1 MPTQRKYT
9 NEQLKDWFIG
19 RARTAAGY
27 RRNIINN
34 ANRSKDNTI
43 IGKMYF
49 FWYDPKLKDTLPVYD
64 KFPMVFPIERYS
76 DGFLGLNLHY
86 LDYGQR
92 MYLLGLLSNFA
103 SNKKLT
109 PSTRLKLSYD
119 VLSNSVR
126 LQNLAKPCIKRY
138 LFEHV
143 RSQFVEVTPD
153 EWSYAAELPVELF
166 VYKK

>member
-1 MPTQRKYT
+1 MAKAKYT
-9 NEQLKDWFIG
+9 KNELADWFTG
-19 RARTAAGY
+19 KAKTAAGY
-27 RRNIINN
+27 RRNIMKNTD
-34 ANRSKDNTI
+34 RSKDNTV
-43 IGKMYF
+43 IGRMYF

-64 KFPMVFPIERYS
+64 RFPMVFPIERYS

-86 LDYGQR
+86 LDYGHR
-92 MYLLGLLSNFA
+92 MYLVGMLSNYA
-103 SNKKLT
+103 SNKKLS

-119 VLSNSVR
+119 LLANSSR
-126 LQNLAKPCIKRY
+126 LQNLTKPCIKRY

-153 EWSYAAELPVELF
+153 EWDKAVELPVELF